1 VLSLGWRVGP
11 WTATTMWPFLKIPK
25 SMHWHLKIF
34 TPRYRRRRGGVY
46 SCRKVM
52 RETKKWGGDLNGEP
66 KSTASQF
73 IRSILV
79 QKY

>member
-34 TPRYRRRRGGVY
+34 TPRYRRRRGGV
-46 SCRKVM
+46 RM
-52 RETKKWGGDLNGEP
+52 FLGHGP
-66 KSTASQF
+66 
-73 IRSILV
+73 
-79 QKY
+79 